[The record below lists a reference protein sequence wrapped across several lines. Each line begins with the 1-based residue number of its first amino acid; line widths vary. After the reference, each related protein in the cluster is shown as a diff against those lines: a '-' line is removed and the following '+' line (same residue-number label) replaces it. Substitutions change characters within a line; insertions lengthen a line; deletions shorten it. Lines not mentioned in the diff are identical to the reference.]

1 MPTSSAMFIC
11 LEVMNSSEVG
21 AANVDVWQVALDSL
35 QNPDLRTEFV
45 LEEVP
50 APQRLAPH
58 SIALA
63 VEAVDGDDDE
73 LAVGRFI
80 VLHDPEGQETWD
92 GTFRVVSF
100 VRAPMESD
108 VVTDDL
114 FDEVAWSWLT
124 DALTDAGAKFHN
136 ASGTVTR
143 TVSRSFA
150 GLEDRSTET
159 DLEIRASWSPDTED
173 LSLHMKAWL
182 ALVEKSSGLT
192 PLPEGVTALSRKR

>member
-1 MPTSSAMFIC
+1 
-11 LEVMNSSEVG
+11 MNSSGVG
-21 AANVDVWQVALDSL
+21 ASNVDVWQVALDSL
-35 QNPDLRTEFV
+35 QSPTLRPEFS

-63 VEAVDGDDDE
+63 VEAVDGDDEE

-80 VLHDPEGQETWD
+80 VLHDPEGQDTWD
-92 GTFRVVSF
+92 GEFRVVSF
-100 VRAPMESD
+100 VRAPIESD

-124 DALTDAGAKFHN
+124 DALTDAGAQFHN

-159 DLEIRASWSPDTED
+159 DLEIRASWTPDTED
-173 LSLHMKAWL
+173 LSLHIKAWL
-182 ALVEKSSGLT
+182 ALVEKSWGLT

>member
-1 MPTSSAMFIC
+1 
-11 LEVMNSSEVG
+11 MNSSRVG
-21 AANVDVWQVALDSL
+21 ASNVDVWQVALDSL
-35 QNPDLRTEFV
+35 QNPTLRPEFT

-63 VEAVDGDDDE
+63 VEAVDSDDDE

-80 VLHDPEGQETWD
+80 VLHDPEGQDTWD

-124 DALTDAGAKFHN
+124 DALSDAGAQFHN
-136 ASGTVTR
+136 SSGTVTR

-173 LSLHMKAWL
+173 LTHHIQAWL
-182 ALVEKSSGLT
+182 ALGEKASGLT

>member
-1 MPTSSAMFIC
+1 
-11 LEVMNSSEVG
+11 MNSSGVG
-21 AANVDVWQVALDSL
+21 ASNVDVWQVALDSL
-35 QNPDLRTEFV
+35 QSPTLRPEFS

-63 VEAVDGDDDE
+63 VEAVDADDEE

-80 VLHDPEGQETWD
+80 VLHDPDGQDTWD
-92 GTFRVVSF
+92 GEFRVVSF
-100 VRAPMESD
+100 VIAPIESD

-124 DALTDAGAKFHN
+124 DALTDAGAQFHN

-159 DLEIRASWSPDTED
+159 DLEIRASWTPDTED
-173 LSLHMKAWL
+173 LSLHIKAWL

>member
-1 MPTSSAMFIC
+1 
-11 LEVMNSSEVG
+11 MNSSGVG
-21 AANVDVWQVALDSL
+21 ASNVDVWQVALDSL
-35 QNPDLRTEFV
+35 QSPTLRPEFS

-63 VEAVDGDDDE
+63 VEAVDADDEE

-80 VLHDPEGQETWD
+80 VLHDPEGQDTWD
-92 GTFRVVSF
+92 GEFRVVSF
-100 VRAPMESD
+100 VRAPIESD

-124 DALTDAGAKFHN
+124 DALTDAGAQFHN

-173 LSLHMKAWL
+173 LSLHLKAWL

>member
-1 MPTSSAMFIC
+1 MKTSG
-11 LEVMNSSEVG
+11 VG
-21 AANVDVWQVALDSL
+21 AANLDVWQSALDSL
-35 QNPDLRTEFV
+35 QDPYLRPELT

-50 APQRLAPH
+50 APQRLAPN

-63 VEAVDGDDDE
+63 VEAVDSDDEE

-80 VLHDPEGQETWD
+80 VLHDPEGQDTWD

-100 VRAPMESD
+100 VRAPIESD

-124 DALTDAGAKFHN
+124 DALADAGAQFHN

-173 LSLHMKAWL
+173 LSQHMQAWL

>member
-1 MPTSSAMFIC
+1 MELM
-11 LEVMNSSEVG
+11 G
-21 AANVDVWQVALDSL
+21 AGVSTVDVWESAIASL
-35 QNPDLRTEFV
+35 KSPKLRPEFV

-50 APQRLAPH
+50 APGRLAPH
-58 SIALA
+58 SIAIA
-63 VEAVDGDDDE
+63 VEAIDADDEE

-80 VLHDPEGQETWD
+80 VLHDPDGQDTWD

-100 VRAPMESD
+100 VRAPIESD

-124 DALTDAGAKFHN
+124 DALRDAGADYHN
-136 ASGTVTR
+136 VSGTVTR

-159 DLEIRASWSPDTED
+159 DLEIRASWSPDGAD
-173 LSLHMKAWL
+173 LSNHISAWL
-182 ALVEKSSGLT
+182 ALVEKSSGLM
-192 PLPEGVTALSRKR
+192 PLPDGVSALSRKR

>member
-1 MPTSSAMFIC
+1 
-11 LEVMNSSEVG
+11 MNSSGVG
-21 AANVDVWQVALDSL
+21 ASNVDVWQVALDSL
-35 QNPDLRTEFV
+35 QSPTLRPEFS

-50 APQRLAPH
+50 SPQRLAPH

-63 VEAVDGDDDE
+63 VEAVDGDDEE

-80 VLHDPEGQETWD
+80 VLHDPEGQDTWD
-92 GTFRVVSF
+92 GEFRVVSF
-100 VRAPMESD
+100 VRAPIESD

-124 DALTDAGAKFHN
+124 DALTDAGAQFHN

-173 LSLHMKAWL
+173 LSLHLKAWL

>member
-1 MPTSSAMFIC
+1 MKSSGI
-11 LEVMNSSEVG
+11 G
-21 AANVDVWQVALDSL
+21 ASNVDVWQGALDSL
-35 QNPDLRTEFV
+35 QSPFLRPEFT

-63 VEAVDGDDDE
+63 VEAVDSDDEE

-80 VLHDPEGQETWD
+80 VLHDPDGQDTWD

-100 VRAPMESD
+100 VRAPIESD

-114 FDEVAWSWLT
+114 CDEVAWSWLT
-124 DALTDAGAKFHN
+124 DALSDAGAQFHN

-159 DLEIRASWSPDTED
+159 DLEIRASWSPDSED
-173 LSLHMKAWL
+173 LSHHIQAWL

>member
-1 MPTSSAMFIC
+1 
-11 LEVMNSSEVG
+11 MNSSGIG
-21 AANVDVWQVALDSL
+21 ASSVDVWQDALDSL
-35 QNPDLRTEFV
+35 QSPVLRPEFT

-50 APQRLAPH
+50 APQRLAPR

-63 VEAVDGDDDE
+63 VEAVDSDDEE

-80 VLHDPEGQETWD
+80 VLHDPEGQDTWD

-124 DALTDAGAKFHN
+124 DALANAGAAFHN

-159 DLEIRASWSPDTED
+159 DLEIRASWSPDSED
-173 LSLHMKAWL
+173 LSKHMQAWL

>member
-1 MPTSSAMFIC
+1 
-11 LEVMNSSEVG
+11 MNSSGVG
-21 AANVDVWQVALDSL
+21 ASNVDVWQSALDSL
-35 QNPDLRTEFV
+35 QSPALRPEFS

-63 VEAVDGDDDE
+63 VEAVDADDEE

-80 VLHDPEGQETWD
+80 VLHDPEGQDTWD
-92 GTFRVVSF
+92 GEFRVVSF
-100 VRAPMESD
+100 VRAPIESD

-124 DALTDAGAKFHN
+124 DALTDAGAQFHN

-173 LSLHMKAWL
+173 LSLHLKAWL

>member
-1 MPTSSAMFIC
+1 MPSTSAMFIC
-11 LEVMNSSEVG
+11 LELMKTIEAGVT
-21 AANVDVWQVALDSL
+21 NVDVWDGAIASL
-35 QNPDLRTEFV
+35 KNPQLRPEFL

-58 SIALA
+58 SIAIS
-63 VEAVDGDDDE
+63 VEVVDVDDEE

-92 GTFRVVSF
+92 GPFRVVTF
-100 VRAPMESD
+100 VRAAIESD

-114 FDEVAWSWLT
+114 FDEVAWSWLI
-124 DALTDAGAKFHN
+124 DALSESGAEYHN
-136 ASGTVTR
+136 ISGTVTR

-150 GLEDRSTET
+150 GLEDRSTDT
-159 DLEIRASWSPDTED
+159 DLEIRASWSPDSAD
-173 LSLHMKAWL
+173 LSLQIKGWL

-192 PLPEGVTALSRKR
+192 PLPEGVSALSRKR

>member
-1 MPTSSAMFIC
+1 MKSSGI
-11 LEVMNSSEVG
+11 G
-21 AANVDVWQVALDSL
+21 ASNVDVWQGALDSL
-35 QNPDLRTEFV
+35 QSPILRPEFI

-63 VEAVDGDDDE
+63 VEAVDADDEE

-80 VLHDPEGQETWD
+80 VLHDPEGQDTWD

-100 VRAPMESD
+100 VRAPIESD

-124 DALTDAGAKFHN
+124 DALSDAGAQFHN

-173 LSLHMKAWL
+173 LSLHMQAWL

>member
-1 MPTSSAMFIC
+1 
-11 LEVMNSSEVG
+11 MNSSGVG
-21 AANVDVWQVALDSL
+21 ASNVDVWQVALDSL
-35 QNPDLRTEFV
+35 QSPTLRPDFS

-63 VEAVDGDDDE
+63 VEAVDADDEE

-80 VLHDPEGQETWD
+80 VLHDPEGQDTWD
-92 GTFRVVSF
+92 GEFRVVSF
-100 VRAPMESD
+100 VRAPIESD

-124 DALTDAGAKFHN
+124 DALTDAGAQFHN

-173 LSLHMKAWL
+173 LSLHLKAWL

>member
-1 MPTSSAMFIC
+1 MKSSGI
-11 LEVMNSSEVG
+11 G
-21 AANVDVWQVALDSL
+21 ASNVDVWQSALDSL
-35 QNPDLRTEFV
+35 QSPVLRPEFT

-63 VEAVDGDDDE
+63 VEAVDADDEE

-80 VLHDPEGQETWD
+80 VLHDPEGQDTWD

-124 DALTDAGAKFHN
+124 DALSDAGAEFHN

-173 LSLHMKAWL
+173 LSLHMQAWL

>member
-1 MPTSSAMFIC
+1 MKSSGI
-11 LEVMNSSEVG
+11 G
-21 AANVDVWQVALDSL
+21 ASNVDVWQGALDSL
-35 QNPDLRTEFV
+35 QSPILRPEFT

-63 VEAVDGDDDE
+63 VEAVDADDKE

-80 VLHDPEGQETWD
+80 VLHDPAGQDTWD

-100 VRAPMESD
+100 VRAPIESD

-124 DALTDAGAKFHN
+124 DALSDAGAQFHN

-173 LSLHMKAWL
+173 LSLHMQAWL

>member
-1 MPTSSAMFIC
+1 
-11 LEVMNSSEVG
+11 MNSSGVG
-21 AANVDVWQVALDSL
+21 ASNVDVWQVALDSL
-35 QNPDLRTEFV
+35 QSPTLRPEFS

-63 VEAVDGDDDE
+63 VEAVDADDEE

-80 VLHDPEGQETWD
+80 VLHDPEGQDTWD
-92 GTFRVVSF
+92 GEFRVVSF
-100 VRAPMESD
+100 VRAPIESD

-124 DALTDAGAKFHN
+124 DALTEAGAQFHN

>member
-1 MPTSSAMFIC
+1 MDSSG
-11 LEVMNSSEVG
+11 VG
-21 AANVDVWQVALDSL
+21 ASNVDVWQSALDSL
-35 QNPDLRTEFV
+35 QSPVLRAEFS

-63 VEAVDGDDDE
+63 VEAIDSDDEE

-80 VLHDPEGQETWD
+80 VLHDPEGQDTWD

-124 DALTDAGAKFHN
+124 DALTDAGAKFHH

-173 LSLHMKAWL
+173 LSRHMQAWL

>member
-1 MPTSSAMFIC
+1 M
-11 LEVMNSSEVG
+11 
-21 AANVDVWQVALDSL
+21 DVWQVALDSL
-35 QNPDLRTEFV
+35 QSPTLRPEFS

-63 VEAVDGDDDE
+63 VEAVDGDDEE

-80 VLHDPEGQETWD
+80 VLHDPEGQDTWD
-92 GTFRVVSF
+92 GEFRVVSF
-100 VRAPMESD
+100 VRAPIESD

-124 DALTDAGAKFHN
+124 DALTDAGAQFHN

-173 LSLHMKAWL
+173 LSLHLKAWL

>member
-1 MPTSSAMFIC
+1 MDSSG
-11 LEVMNSSEVG
+11 VG
-21 AANVDVWQVALDSL
+21 ASNVDVWQSALDSL
-35 QNPDLRTEFV
+35 QSPVLRAEFS

-63 VEAVDGDDDE
+63 VEAIDSDDEE

-80 VLHDPEGQETWD
+80 VLHDPEGQDTWD

-173 LSLHMKAWL
+173 LSRHMQAWL

>member
-1 MPTSSAMFIC
+1 M
-11 LEVMNSSEVG
+11 E
-21 AANVDVWQVALDSL
+21 VWQTVLDSL
-35 QNPDLRTEFV
+35 QSPILRPEFS

-58 SIALA
+58 SLALA
-63 VEAVDGDDDE
+63 VEAVDSNDEE

-80 VLHDPEGQETWD
+80 VLHDPEGQDTWD
-92 GTFRVVSF
+92 GTFRIVSF

-124 DALTDAGAKFHN
+124 DALADAGAPFHN

-150 GLEDRSTET
+150 GIEDRSTET

-173 LSLHMKAWL
+173 LSKHIQAWL

>member
-1 MPTSSAMFIC
+1 
-11 LEVMNSSEVG
+11 MNSSRVG
-21 AANVDVWQVALDSL
+21 ASNVDVWQVALDSL
-35 QNPDLRTEFV
+35 QNPSLRPEFT

-63 VEAVDGDDDE
+63 VEAVDSDDEE

-80 VLHDPEGQETWD
+80 VLHDPEGQDTWD

-124 DALTDAGAKFHN
+124 DALTDAGALFHN
-136 ASGTVTR
+136 SSGTVTR

-173 LSLHMKAWL
+173 LALHIQAWL
-182 ALVEKSSGLT
+182 ALVEKASGLT

>member
-1 MPTSSAMFIC
+1 MELM
-11 LEVMNSSEVG
+11 G
-21 AANVDVWQVALDSL
+21 AGVSTVDVWESAIASL
-35 QNPDLRTEFV
+35 KSPKLRPEFV

-50 APQRLAPH
+50 APGRLAPH
-58 SIALA
+58 SIAIA
-63 VEAVDGDDDE
+63 VEAIDADDEE

-80 VLHDPEGQETWD
+80 VLHDPDGQDTWD

-100 VRAPMESD
+100 VRAPIESD

-124 DALTDAGAKFHN
+124 DALRDADADYHN
-136 ASGTVTR
+136 VSGTVTR

-159 DLEIRASWSPDTED
+159 DLEIRASWSPDGAD
-173 LSLHMKAWL
+173 LSNHISAWL
-182 ALVEKSSGLT
+182 ALVEKSSGLM
-192 PLPEGVTALSRKR
+192 PLPDGVSALSRKR

>member
-1 MPTSSAMFIC
+1 
-11 LEVMNSSEVG
+11 MNSSGVG
-21 AANVDVWQVALDSL
+21 ASNVDVWQVALDSL
-35 QNPDLRTEFV
+35 QSPTLRPEFS

-63 VEAVDGDDDE
+63 VEAVDADNEE

-80 VLHDPEGQETWD
+80 VLHDPEGQDTWD
-92 GTFRVVSF
+92 GEFRVVSF
-100 VRAPMESD
+100 VRAPIESD

-124 DALTDAGAKFHN
+124 DALTDAGAQFHN

-173 LSLHMKAWL
+173 LSLHLKAWL

>member
-1 MPTSSAMFIC
+1 
-11 LEVMNSSEVG
+11 MNSSRVG
-21 AANVDVWQVALDSL
+21 ASNVDVWQVALDSL
-35 QNPDLRTEFV
+35 QNPSLRPEFT

-63 VEAVDGDDDE
+63 VEAVDSDDEE

-80 VLHDPEGQETWD
+80 VLHDPESQDTWD

-124 DALTDAGAKFHN
+124 DALTDAGAQFHN
-136 ASGTVTR
+136 SSGTVTR

-173 LSLHMKAWL
+173 LTLHIQAWL
-182 ALVEKSSGLT
+182 ALVEKASGLT

>member
-1 MPTSSAMFIC
+1 ME
-11 LEVMNSSEVG
+11 LLG
-21 AANVDVWQVALDSL
+21 AGASTVDVWESAVASL
-35 QNPDLRTEFV
+35 KSPQLRPEFV

-50 APQRLAPH
+50 APSRLAPH
-58 SIALA
+58 SVAIS
-63 VEAVDGDDDE
+63 VEAIDAQDEE

-80 VLHDPEGQETWD
+80 VLHDPEGQDTWD

-100 VRAPMESD
+100 VRAPIESD

-124 DALTDAGAKFHN
+124 DALRDAGADYHN
-136 ASGTVTR
+136 VSGTVTR

-150 GLEDRSTET
+150 GLEDRSTDT
-159 DLEIRASWSPDTED
+159 DLEIRASWSPDDAD
-173 LSLHMKAWL
+173 LSTHIAAWL

-192 PLPEGVTALSRKR
+192 PLPDGVSALSRKR

>member
-1 MPTSSAMFIC
+1 
-11 LEVMNSSEVG
+11 MNSSGVG
-21 AANVDVWQVALDSL
+21 ASNVDVWQVALDSL
-35 QNPDLRTEFV
+35 QNPALRTEFS

-63 VEAVDGDDDE
+63 VEAIDGDDEE

-80 VLHDPEGQETWD
+80 VLHDPEGQDTWD
-92 GTFRVVSF
+92 GEFRVVSF
-100 VRAPMESD
+100 VRAPIESD

-124 DALTDAGAKFHN
+124 DALTDAGAQFHN

>member
-1 MPTSSAMFIC
+1 MKL
-11 LEVMNSSEVG
+11 LEAGV
-21 AANVDVWQVALDSL
+21 ATVDVWDTALASL
-35 QNPDLRTEFV
+35 KAPQLRSEFV

-50 APQRLAPH
+50 APSRLAPH
-58 SIALA
+58 SIAIA
-63 VEAVDGDDDE
+63 VEVVDGADVE

-80 VLHDPEGQETWD
+80 VLHDPAGQDTWD

-100 VRAPMESD
+100 VRAPIESD

-124 DALTDAGAKFHN
+124 DALQDAGADYHN
-136 ASGTVTR
+136 VSGTVTR

-159 DLEIRASWSPDTED
+159 DLEIRASWSPTAED
-173 LSLHMKAWL
+173 LSAHIAAWL

-192 PLPEGVTALSRKR
+192 PLPDGVSALSRKR

>member
-1 MPTSSAMFIC
+1 
-11 LEVMNSSEVG
+11 MNSSGVG
-21 AANVDVWQVALDSL
+21 ASNVDVWQVALDSL
-35 QNPDLRTEFV
+35 QSPSLRPEFS

-63 VEAVDGDDDE
+63 VEAVDGDDEE

-80 VLHDPEGQETWD
+80 VLHDPEGQDTWD
-92 GTFRVVSF
+92 GEFRVVSF
-100 VRAPMESD
+100 VRAPIESD

-124 DALTDAGAKFHN
+124 DALTDAGAQFHN

-173 LSLHMKAWL
+173 LSLHLKAWL

>member
-1 MPTSSAMFIC
+1 
-11 LEVMNSSEVG
+11 MNSSGIG
-21 AANVDVWQVALDSL
+21 ASNVDVWQNALDSL
-35 QNPDLRTEFV
+35 QSPVLRPEFT

-63 VEAVDGDDDE
+63 VEAVDSDDEE

-92 GTFRVVSF
+92 GEFRIVSF

-124 DALTDAGAKFHN
+124 DALSDAGAEFHN

-173 LSLHMKAWL
+173 LSLHMQAWL

>member
-1 MPTSSAMFIC
+1 
-11 LEVMNSSEVG
+11 MNSSGVG
-21 AANVDVWQVALDSL
+21 AANLDVWQSALDSL
-35 QNPDLRTEFV
+35 QNPSLRREFT

-50 APQRLAPH
+50 SPQRLAPN

-63 VEAVDGDDDE
+63 VEAVDSDDEE

-80 VLHDPEGQETWD
+80 VLHDPEGQDTWD

-100 VRAPMESD
+100 VRAPIESD

-124 DALTDAGAKFHN
+124 DALTDAGAQFHN
-136 ASGTVTR
+136 VSGTVTR

-173 LSLHMKAWL
+173 LSQHMHAWL

>member
-1 MPTSSAMFIC
+1 
-11 LEVMNSSEVG
+11 MNSSGVG
-21 AANVDVWQVALDSL
+21 ASNVDVWQVALDSL
-35 QNPDLRTEFV
+35 QSPTLRPEFS

-50 APQRLAPH
+50 APQRLAPN

-63 VEAVDGDDDE
+63 VEAIDGDDEE

-80 VLHDPEGQETWD
+80 VLHDPEGQDTWD
-92 GTFRVVSF
+92 GEFRVVSF
-100 VRAPMESD
+100 VRAPIESD

-124 DALTDAGAKFHN
+124 DALTDAGAQFHN

-159 DLEIRASWSPDTED
+159 DLEIRASWTPDTED
-173 LSLHMKAWL
+173 LSLHIKAWL

>member
-1 MPTSSAMFIC
+1 
-11 LEVMNSSEVG
+11 MNSSRVG
-21 AANVDVWQVALDSL
+21 ASNVDVWQVALDSL
-35 QNPDLRTEFV
+35 QSPSLRPEFT

-63 VEAVDGDDDE
+63 VEAVDSDDEE

-80 VLHDPEGQETWD
+80 VLHDPEGQDTWD

-124 DALTDAGAKFHN
+124 DALTNAGAQFHN
-136 ASGTVTR
+136 SSGTVTR

-173 LSLHMKAWL
+173 LALHIQAWL
-182 ALVEKSSGLT
+182 ALVEKASGLT

>member
-1 MPTSSAMFIC
+1 MNTSGI
-11 LEVMNSSEVG
+11 G
-21 AANVDVWQVALDSL
+21 ASNVDVWQRTLDSL
-35 QNPDLRTEFV
+35 QSPVLRPEFT

-63 VEAVDGDDDE
+63 VEAIDSDDEE

-80 VLHDPEGQETWD
+80 VLHDPEGQDTWD

-124 DALTDAGAKFHN
+124 DALSDAGAKFHN

-173 LSLHMKAWL
+173 LSLHIKAWL
-182 ALVEKSSGLT
+182 ALVEKSAGLT

>member
-1 MPTSSAMFIC
+1 MKSSGI
-11 LEVMNSSEVG
+11 G
-21 AANVDVWQVALDSL
+21 ASNVDVWQCALESL
-35 QNPDLRTEFV
+35 QSPVLRPEFT

-63 VEAVDGDDDE
+63 VEAVDADDEE

-80 VLHDPEGQETWD
+80 VLHDPEGQDTWD

-124 DALTDAGAKFHN
+124 DALSDAGAEFHN

-173 LSLHMKAWL
+173 LSLHMQAWL

>member
-1 MPTSSAMFIC
+1 
-11 LEVMNSSEVG
+11 MNSSGIG
-21 AANVDVWQVALDSL
+21 ASNMDVWQAALDSL
-35 QNPDLRTEFV
+35 QSPALRTEFT

-63 VEAVDGDDDE
+63 VEAIDGDDEE

-80 VLHDPEGQETWD
+80 VLHDPEGQDTWD

-100 VRAPMESD
+100 VRAPIESD

-124 DALTDAGAKFHN
+124 DALTDAGAQFHN

-173 LSLHMKAWL
+173 LSMHMKAWL

>member
-1 MPTSSAMFIC
+1 MKSSGI
-11 LEVMNSSEVG
+11 G
-21 AANVDVWQVALDSL
+21 ASNVDVWQSALDSL
-35 QNPDLRTEFV
+35 QSPVLRPEFT

-63 VEAVDGDDDE
+63 VEAIDADDEE

-80 VLHDPEGQETWD
+80 VLHDPEGQDTWD

-124 DALTDAGAKFHN
+124 DALSDAGAEFHN

-173 LSLHMKAWL
+173 LSLHMQAWL

>member
-1 MPTSSAMFIC
+1 MKSSGI
-11 LEVMNSSEVG
+11 G
-21 AANVDVWQVALDSL
+21 ASNVDVWQSALDSL
-35 QNPDLRTEFV
+35 QSPVLRPEFT

-63 VEAVDGDDDE
+63 VEAVDVDDEE

-80 VLHDPEGQETWD
+80 VLHDPEGQDTWD

-124 DALTDAGAKFHN
+124 DALSDAGAEFHN

-173 LSLHMKAWL
+173 LSLHMQAWL

>member
-1 MPTSSAMFIC
+1 
-11 LEVMNSSEVG
+11 MNSSGVG
-21 AANVDVWQVALDSL
+21 ASNVDVWQVALDSL
-35 QNPDLRTEFV
+35 QSPTLRPEFS

-63 VEAVDGDDDE
+63 VEAVDGDDED

-80 VLHDPEGQETWD
+80 VLHDPEGQDTWD
-92 GTFRVVSF
+92 GEFRVVSF
-100 VRAPMESD
+100 VRAPIESD

-124 DALTDAGAKFHN
+124 DALTDAGAQFHN

-173 LSLHMKAWL
+173 LSLHLKAWL